1 MIEEVNERARRVK
14 KAWETMKNKGP
25 GGKAHDTRRRK
36 EGARK
41 AVIKIKAIQWEPER
55 VELLKKWGK
64 EAIPDTCIVCGD
76 SRPFVLQEHHL
87 EPESETLVKLCENCH
102 DTVRRSTDIKDLEEA
117 HRAGSYFSRK
127 VHQNGT
133 Q

>member
-1 MIEEVNERARRVK
+1 MEEVSERARRAK
-14 KAWETMKNKGP
+14 KAWETMKSKDP

-41 AVIKIKAIQWEPER
+41 AVIKIEAIQWEPKKM
-55 VELLKKWGK
+55 ELLKKWGE
-64 EAIPDTCIVCGD
+64 EAIPDTCIICGD

-87 EPESETLVKLCENCH
+87 EPDGERLVKLCANCH
-102 DTVRRSTDIKDLEEA
+102 DLVRRSTDIKDLEEP

-127 VHQNGT
+127 APQNGK